1 MKKKSIIALA
11 LALSATALA
20 ACGNVNQ
27 KLSFN
32 ANWQQQILNESQTA
46 STEELTYEVKF
57 EKASFLQKD
66 YFTVEYCGKN
76 NDTPGSYTTKLEYL
90 PEGDAYR
97 YSTELK
103 MDVKFTLADGQFTA
117 AQDVV
122 TTETIFKKA
131 SKDLQPISSTKNVVC
146 HSPNNVAAIT
156 LDGTYKRYDYQFQ
169 IDYNYDGDTL
179 SGGKLT
185 QTDRAGTLL
194 DKEAYP
200 DGIRTQEFGI
210 DLKKY
215 TYLDNE
221 QILFAIRGL
230 SSSTLAGAKKLNTY
244 NASLGVVEI
253 NSLTPSTAAKTDFT
267 FSLNG
272 GEAKAHEIDYVPMT
286 LKSENKNN
294 KITQSLWYAKSGEA
308 NNNVYRNA
316 LLKMVVTMHYGL
328 GMLTYTLKDAKFS
341 H

>member
-1 MKKKSIIALA
+1 MKKKSILALA

-32 ANWQQQILNESQTA
+32 ANWQQQILNEAQAA
-46 STEELTYEVKF
+46 SAEELTYEVKF

-66 YFTVEYCGKN
+66 SFTVEYCGKN
-76 NDTPGSYTTKLEYL
+76 NATPGSYTTKLEYL

-103 MDVKFTLADGQFTA
+103 MDVIFTLADGQFVSK
-117 AQDVV
+117 QDVV
-122 TTETIFKKA
+122 TTETVFKKA

-146 HSPNNVAAIT
+146 HSPNNFAAST
-156 LDGTYKRYDYQFQ
+156 LDETYTLFDYQFQ
-169 IDYNYDGDTL
+169 IDYHYDGENL

-185 QTDRAGTLL
+185 QTDRNGSLL
-194 DKEAYP
+194 NTQVYP
-200 DGIRTQEFGI
+200 DGVKTQDFGI
-210 DLKKY
+210 DMKKY
-215 TYLDNE
+215 SYLDNE

-230 SSSTLAGAKKLNTY
+230 SSSNLSGAKKLNTY
-244 NASLGVVEI
+244 NASLGVVEL
-253 NSLTPSTAAKTDFT
+253 NSISPSTAAKTDFT

-272 GEAKAHEIDYVPMT
+272 GEATAHEIDYVPVT

-308 NNNVYRNA
+308 NNNVYRNV
-316 LLKMVVTMHYGL
+316 LLKMAVTMHYGL
-328 GMLTYTLKDAKFS
+328 GTLTYTLKDAKFS